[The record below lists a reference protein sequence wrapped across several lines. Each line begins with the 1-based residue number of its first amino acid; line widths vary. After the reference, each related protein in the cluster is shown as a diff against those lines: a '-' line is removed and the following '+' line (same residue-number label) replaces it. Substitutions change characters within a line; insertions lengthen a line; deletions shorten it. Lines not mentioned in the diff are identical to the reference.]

1 MVAPAAGNRLKLANG
16 KDHQPWGYLKVTH
29 TVQSRNL
36 RVNRNLMD
44 ARKPWINARTQ
55 IVRISSFRCSNRAR
69 IQRRGEESRAKNIF
83 LVRNFYYSKR
93 GRNERA
99 VTIINCIES
108 SSLDNKNSLNFS

>member
-1 MVAPAAGNRLKLANG
+1 MVAPAAGNRFKLANG

-55 IVRISSFRCSNRAR
+55 IVRMSSFRCSNRAR
-69 IQRRGEESRAKNIF
+69 IQRRGEESRTKNIL
-83 LVRNFYYSKR
+83 LVRWKFLLLET
-93 GRNERA
+93 RNERA
-99 VTIINCIES
+99 VTIT
-108 SSLDNKNSLNFS
+108 

>member
-55 IVRISSFRCSNRAR
+55 IVRMSSFRCSNR
-69 IQRRGEESRAKNIF
+69 QNSETRRRVENEKYSPRSLEISIT
-83 LVRNFYYSKR
+83 RN
-93 GRNERA
+93 
-99 VTIINCIES
+99 
-108 SSLDNKNSLNFS
+108 